1 MAVSYIYSFWLYLT
15 FNIHSAFSFQKCNIN
30 KIRRIPK
37 ITSQFRNHTYIGF
50 IMEEF
55 HLKQHWFTHKLL
67 QFHNIFS
74 HPDHH
79 RTRVKRT
86 ATHARWG
93 QTIFW
98 SHIEPAQ
105 DLGPI
110 HLIFS
115 SFGLWYLAKVW
126 VFWEGHKIW
135 KNLRHTFDKSIILV
149 EKSTKIF

>member
-1 MAVSYIYSFWLYLT
+1 MAVSYIYSFLLYLT
-15 FNIHSAFSFQKCNIN
+15 FNIHSAFWFQKCNIN

-37 ITSQFRNHTYIGF
+37 ITSQFRNHTYISF

-86 ATHARWG
+86 ATHALWG

-98 SHIEPAQ
+98 SHTKPAQ
-105 DLGPI
+105 DLWNCSSHVRLLVWGTGVPWFPQFGFLQF
-110 HLIFS
+110 LIYCD
-115 SFGLWYLAKVW
+115 L
-126 VFWEGHKIW
+126 
-135 KNLRHTFDKSIILV
+135 
-149 EKSTKIF
+149 